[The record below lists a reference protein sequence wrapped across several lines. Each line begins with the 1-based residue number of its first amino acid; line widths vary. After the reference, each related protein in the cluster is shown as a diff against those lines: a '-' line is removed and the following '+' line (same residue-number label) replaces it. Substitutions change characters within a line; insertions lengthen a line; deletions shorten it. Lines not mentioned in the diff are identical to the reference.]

1 MNKEI
6 KKHIRILAEKF
17 NHLIEY
23 DKDILVLKNEIN
35 DIRIF
40 QEDKYG
46 INVSFNLLD
55 KYRHL
60 KVTTDRIYDVIIE
73 LLRRGKNTQDVEL
86 NSEMILTVEDW
97 INEEGDFAK
106 KQLEKLKK
114 DLKTENIKYRDLGG
128 NRYEVEFYNG
138 ILILTDDLCFASSN
152 IIEL

>member
-35 DIRIF
+35 NIRIF

-55 KYRHL
+55 KYKHL

-73 LLRRGKNTQDVEL
+73 LLSRGKNTQDIEL
-86 NSEMILTVEDW
+86 NSEMILTIEDW
-97 INEEGDFAK
+97 INEEGDFAR

-128 NRYEVEFYNG
+128 NRYEAEFYNG